1 MRKIENKNKRAV
13 SPMIAYVLLIVIG
26 ISVAFLVYQWL
37 KLQIPA
43 QSEKC
48 SEDVRII
55 IKSYEC
61 NQANK
66 KISLIFQ
73 NKGLFNIDGVYVRY
87 SDRPDGVPAE
97 GLEPSGNSN
106 SLTNPERGFLY
117 FGVGIPNPLPP
128 DKTYNQTFDYG
139 ALGIIKKVQVQPFVL
154 SDENKI
160 ILCSDGTITDKVE
173 C

>member
-1 MRKIENKNKRAV
+1 
-13 SPMIAYVLLIVIG
+13 MIAYVLLIVIG

-61 NQANK
+61 NEVNK
-66 KISLIFQ
+66 INLIFQ

-87 SDRPDGVPAE
+87 SDQPDGVPAE
-97 GLEPSGNSN
+97 GLKPTGTSN
-106 SLTNPERGFLY
+106 SLTYQERGFLY

-139 ALGIIKKVQVQPFVL
+139 ALGFIQKVQVQPFVL
-154 SDENKI
+154 SDDNKI
-160 ILCSDGTITDKVE
+160 ILCNENIITDKVS

>member
-1 MRKIENKNKRAV
+1 MRKLKDKKAV

-37 KLQIPA
+37 KLQIPN

-61 NQANK
+61 NNQANK
-66 KISLIFQ
+66 INLIFQ

-87 SDRPDGVPAE
+87 SDQPDGVPAE
-97 GLEPSGNSN
+97 GLKPSGSSN
-106 SLTNPERGFLY
+106 SLTNPDRGFLY

-139 ALGIIKKVQVQPFVL
+139 SLGGNIAKVQVQPFVL
-154 SDENKI
+154 SEENKI
-160 ILCSDGTITDKVE
+160 ILCSENTITDKVS
-173 C
+173 CQ

>member
-87 SDRPDGVPAE
+87 SDKSDGVPAK
-97 GLEPSGNSN
+97 GL
-106 SLTNPERGFLY
+106 
-117 FGVGIPNPLPP
+117 
-128 DKTYNQTFDYG
+128 
-139 ALGIIKKVQVQPFVL
+139 
-154 SDENKI
+154 
-160 ILCSDGTITDKVE
+160 
-173 C
+173 

>member
-1 MRKIENKNKRAV
+1 MRKLKNKRAV

-61 NQANK
+61 NEQK
-66 KISLIFQ
+66 KINLIFQ
-73 NKGLFNIDGVYVRY
+73 NKGLFNIEGVYVRY
-87 SDRPDGVPAE
+87 SDKSDGVPAQ
-97 GLEPSGNSN
+97 GLIPIGSSN
-106 SLTNPERGFLY
+106 SLTNPDRGFLY

-139 ALGIIKKVQVQPFVL
+139 TLGVIQKIQVQPFVL

-160 ILCSDGTITDKVE
+160 ILCSGNTITDKIK